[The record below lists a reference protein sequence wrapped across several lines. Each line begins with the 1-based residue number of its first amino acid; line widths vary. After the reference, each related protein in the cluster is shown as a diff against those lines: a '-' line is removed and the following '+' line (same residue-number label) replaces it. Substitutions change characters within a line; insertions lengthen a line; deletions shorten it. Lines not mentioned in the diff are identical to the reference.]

1 MLIFISLT
9 LLIIS
14 FLYSSVGHGGASG
27 YIAILAL
34 FGYNAIFI
42 RQDALMLNILVSGI
56 ALFNFYRQGYFNKK
70 LLLSLVL
77 GSVPMAFLG
86 GTIGVEGSWYKLLL
100 GAILL
105 IPGFLFLVDI
115 KPEPETRKLP
125 KILGLTIGLIL
136 GFISGLTGIGG
147 GVFLSPILVLGKW
160 AGQKTT
166 AATSAAFILV
176 NSIAG
181 LLGTFKSEFILDPRI
196 GYFAMATL
204 LGGFLGSSM
213 GATFVSASVLK
224 KILGFVLLIASV
236 KLLFA

>member
-1 MLIFISLT
+1 MLIFISVT

-42 RQDALMLNILVSGI
+42 RQDALMLNILVSGM
-56 ALFNFYRQGYFNKK
+56 ALFNYYRQGYFNKK
-70 LLLSLVL
+70 LLFILVL
-77 GSVPMAFLG
+77 GSVPMAFIG
-86 GTIGVEGSWYKLLL
+86 GSIGVDMGWYKGLL

-105 IPGFLFLVDI
+105 IPGLLFLVDI
-115 KPEPETRKLP
+115 KPEPDTRELP
-125 KILGLTIGLIL
+125 KIMGLTIGMVL

-181 LLGTFKSEFILDPRI
+181 LLGTYKSEFILDPRI
-196 GYFAMATL
+196 GYFAVAVL

-213 GATFVSASVLK
+213 GAKFVSASVLK
-224 KILGFVLLIASV
+224 KILGVVLLIAAV
-236 KLLFA
+236 KLIFT